1 MLEKIILRNKKDDSW
16 RIFSSPLEVLCTHDL
31 NQVKDVLNEVQ
42 NKVEKKKLIAAGYLS
57 YEAAP
62 AFDNAYSVNE
72 KGSLPLICF
81 GLFKDYKI
89 EKTLESQKLK
99 SAEAIEWEITTDR
112 TLYENH
118 LKYIK
123 DQIKLGNTYQV
134 NYTLRKHSKTITN
147 PYGFFLEK
155 AQDAPYAAFFDSDE
169 HTIISMSPELFFKLS
184 GKSLICKPMKGT
196 SKRGKTLHEDIAL
209 MEELKNSEKDKAENI
224 MITDMLRNDM
234 GKISDTGSVKVL
246 SEFDI
251 EKYPTVWQMTS
262 SIESQTSASITGIF
276 EALFPCASV
285 TGAPKVSSMKII
297 SEIEDQPREIYTGAI
312 GYIAPNNEAQFSVP
326 IRTILSDKKACR
338 SVYGTG
344 SGIVWDSEVQKE
356 WDECQNKSAILSANS
371 QNFELFETMRW
382 DSSKRIFL
390 EKLHLDRLKDSAEFY
405 NFKFHR
411 EKINDKLQDYLKNPE
426 SESEKIIRLFL
437 AKDGEIRLTSSAY
450 KEQNKDKSHYIS
462 LANRPVNSE
471 DLSLYH
477 KTTNRSVYE
486 NAIGENQD
494 CDDILLWNEAGNIT
508 ESTISNVIFK
518 KDSEYYTPP
527 VSCGLLSGTYRT
539 HLISQGH
546 LKVRIIPKAEIT
558 LYSEIYLIN
567 SVRGKYP
574 VKLI

>member
-16 RIFSSPLEVLCTHDL
+16 RIFSSPVEVLYTHDL
-31 NQVKDVLNEVQ
+31 NHVKNVLNEVQ
-42 NKVEKKKLIAAGYLS
+42 DKVEKKKLIAAGYLS

-62 AFDNAYSVNE
+62 AFDNAYRVNE

-89 EKTLESQKLK
+89 EKILESQKLE
-99 SAEAIEWEITTDR
+99 SAEAIEWEVTTDR
-112 TLYENH
+112 TLYESH

-134 NYTLRKHSKTITN
+134 NYTLRKHSNTISN
-147 PYGFFLEK
+147 PYDFFLEK
-155 AQDAPYAAFFDSDE
+155 AQDAPYAAFIDSDE

-184 GKSLICKPMKGT
+184 GDSLICKPMKGT
-196 SKRGKTLHEDIAL
+196 SKRGKTLHEDIVL
-209 MEELKNSEKDKAENI
+209 MEDLKNSEKDQAENI

-234 GKISDTGSVKVL
+234 GKISNTGSVKVL

-262 SIESQTSASITGIF
+262 SIESQANASITGIF

-326 IRTILSDKKACR
+326 IRTILSDKKAHR

-344 SGIVWDSEVQKE
+344 SGIVWDSEIQKE
-356 WDECQNKSAILSANS
+356 WDECQNKSAILSAGS
-371 QNFELFETMRW
+371 QDFELFETMRW
-382 DSSKRIFL
+382 NSSKKIFL

-405 NFKFHR
+405 DYKFHH
-411 EKINDKLQDYLKNPE
+411 EKISNKLQDYLKNLEPE
-426 SESEKIIRLFL
+426 SEKVIRLFL
-437 AKDGEIRLTSSAY
+437 AKDGEIRLTTSAY
-450 KEQNKDKSHYIS
+450 KEQNKDKPQFIS
-462 LANRPVNSE
+462 LATRPVNSE
-471 DLSLYH
+471 DRSLYH

-486 NAIGENQD
+486 NAIGENPD

-527 VSCGLLSGTYRT
+527 VSCGLLSGTYRA

-546 LKVRIIPKAEIT
+546 LKERIIPKAEIN

>member
-1 MLEKIILRNKKDDSW
+1 
-16 RIFSSPLEVLCTHDL
+16 
-31 NQVKDVLNEVQ
+31 
-42 NKVEKKKLIAAGYLS
+42 
-57 YEAAP
+57 
-62 AFDNAYSVNE
+62 
-72 KGSLPLICF
+72 
-81 GLFKDYKI
+81 
-89 EKTLESQKLK
+89 
-99 SAEAIEWEITTDR
+99 
-112 TLYENH
+112 
-118 LKYIK
+118 
-123 DQIKLGNTYQV
+123 
-134 NYTLRKHSKTITN
+134 
-147 PYGFFLEK
+147 
-155 AQDAPYAAFFDSDE
+155 
-169 HTIISMSPELFFKLS
+169 
-184 GKSLICKPMKGT
+184 
-196 SKRGKTLHEDIAL
+196 
-209 MEELKNSEKDKAENI
+209 LKNSEKDKAENI

-262 SIESQTSASITGIF
+262 SIKSQTSTNITGIF

-344 SGIVWDSEVQKE
+344 SGIVWDSESHKE

-382 DSSKRIFL
+382 ESSKRIFL

-405 NFKFHR
+405 NFKFHH
-411 EKINDKLQDYLKNPE
+411 EKINDKLQDYLKNLE
-426 SESEKIIRLFL
+426 SESERIIRLFL
-437 AKDGEIRLTSSAY
+437 AKDGDIRLTTSAY
-450 KEQNKDKSHYIS
+450 KKQNKDKPQFIS
-462 LANRPVNSE
+462 FAMRPINSE
-471 DLSLYH
+471 DRSLYH

-486 NAIGENQD
+486 NAIGENPV
-494 CDDILLWNEAGNIT
+494 CDDILLWNEDGNIT

-518 KDSEYYTPP
+518 KDSKYYTPP
-527 VSCGLLSGTYRT
+527 ISCGLLGGTYRT
-539 HLISQGH
+539 HLINQGH
-546 LKVRIIPKAEIT
+546 LEERIIPKTEIN

>member
-16 RIFSSPLEVLCTHDL
+16 RIFSSPVEVLYTHDL
-31 NQVKDVLNEVQ
+31 QNVREVLNKVQ
-42 NKVEKKKLIAAGYLS
+42 NKVEKKNLIAAGYLS

-62 AFDNAYSVNE
+62 AFDNAYCVNK
-72 KGSLPLICF
+72 KGNLPLICF
-81 GLFKDYKI
+81 GLFKDYKTEI
-89 EKTLESQKLK
+89 TLESNNHE
-99 SAEAIEWEITTDR
+99 SAEAIEWEIATNQTH
-112 TLYENH
+112 YETH

-134 NYTLRKHSKTITN
+134 NYTLRKHSKCIAN

-155 AQDAPYAAFFDSDE
+155 VQDAPYAAFIESDE
-169 HTIISMSPELFFKLS
+169 HTIISTSPELFFKLS
-184 GKSLICKPMKGT
+184 DESLICKPMKGT
-196 SKRGKTLHEDIAL
+196 SKRGRTLKEDIAL
-209 MEELKNSEKDKAENI
+209 MKELKNSEKDKAENI

-262 SIESQTSASITGIF
+262 SVKSQTRASITAIF

-326 IRTILSDKKACR
+326 IRTILSNKKIDR

-344 SGIVWDSEVQKE
+344 SGIVWDSEWEKE
-356 WDECQNKSAILSANS
+356 WDECQNKSAILSVS
-371 QNFELFETMRW
+371 HQNFELFETMRW
-382 DSSKRIFL
+382 DSNRGIFL
-390 EKLHLDRLKDSAEFY
+390 EELHLNRLKDSAEFY
-405 NFKFHR
+405 NFKFSH
-411 EKINDKLQDYLKNPE
+411 EKINDKLHDYLKNLEP
-426 SESEKIIRLFL
+426 ESEKIIRLFL
-437 AKDGEIRLTSSAY
+437 AKDGETRITTSAY
-450 KEQNKDKSHYIS
+450 KEHNKDKYQLIS
-462 LANRPVNSE
+462 LAMQPVDSD

-477 KTTNRSVYE
+477 KTTIRGIYE
-486 NAIGENQD
+486 DATGENPD
-494 CDDILLWNEAGNIT
+494 CDDVLLWNEDGHIT
-508 ESTISNVIFK
+508 ESTISNIIFK
-518 KDSEYYTPP
+518 KDSEYFTPP
-527 VSCGLLSGTYRT
+527 ISCGLLGGTYRT
-539 HLISQGH
+539 HLINQGH
-546 LKVRIIPKAEIT
+546 LVERIIPKTEIN

>member
-16 RIFSSPLEVLCTHDL
+16 RIFSSPVEVLYTHDL
-31 NQVKDVLNEVQ
+31 QNVREVLNKVQ
-42 NKVEKKKLIAAGYLS
+42 NKVEKKNLIAAGYLS

-62 AFDNAYSVNE
+62 AFDSAYCVNK

-81 GLFKDYKI
+81 GLFKDYKTEI
-89 EKTLESQKLK
+89 TLESNNHE
-99 SAEAIEWEITTDR
+99 SAEAIEWEIATNQTH
-112 TLYENH
+112 YEIH

-134 NYTLRKHSKTITN
+134 NYTLRKHSKCIAN

-155 AQDAPYAAFFDSDE
+155 VQDAPYAAFIESDE
-169 HTIISMSPELFFKLS
+169 HTIISTSPELFFKLS
-184 GKSLICKPMKGT
+184 DESLICKPMKGT
-196 SKRGKTLHEDIAL
+196 SKRGRTLNEDIAL
-209 MEELKNSEKDKAENI
+209 MKELKNSEKDKAENI

-262 SIESQTSASITGIF
+262 SVKSQTRASITAIF

-326 IRTILSDKKACR
+326 IRTILSNKKIDR

-344 SGIVWDSEVQKE
+344 SGIVWDSEWEKE
-356 WDECQNKSAILSANS
+356 WDECQNKSAILSVS
-371 QNFELFETMRW
+371 HQNFELFETMRW
-382 DSSKRIFL
+382 DSNRGIFL
-390 EKLHLDRLKDSAEFY
+390 EELHLNRLKDSAEFY
-405 NFKFHR
+405 NFKFSH
-411 EKINDKLQDYLKNPE
+411 EKINDKLHDYLKNLEP
-426 SESEKIIRLFL
+426 ESEKIIRLFL
-437 AKDGEIRLTSSAY
+437 AKDGETRLTTSAY
-450 KEQNKDKSHYIS
+450 KEHNKDKSQLIS
-462 LANRPVNSE
+462 LAMQPVDSD

-477 KTTNRSVYE
+477 KTTIRGIYE
-486 NAIGENQD
+486 DATGENPD
-494 CDDILLWNEAGNIT
+494 CDDVLLWNEDGHIT
-508 ESTISNVIFK
+508 ESTISNIIFK
-518 KDSEYYTPP
+518 KDSEYFTPP
-527 VSCGLLSGTYRT
+527 ISCGLLGGTYRT
-539 HLISQGH
+539 HLINQGH
-546 LKVRIIPKAEIT
+546 LVERIIPKTEIN

>member
-16 RIFSSPLEVLCTHDL
+16 SIFSSPLQVLFTHDL

-42 NKVEKKKLIAAGYLS
+42 NKVEKKNLIAAGYLS

-62 AFDNAYSVNE
+62 AFDNAYCVNE
-72 KGSLPLICF
+72 KGNLPLICF
-81 GLFKDYKI
+81 GLFKNYKI
-89 EKTLESQKLK
+89 EKTLESHSLE
-99 SAEAIEWEITTDR
+99 SAEAIEWAITTDR
-112 TLYENH
+112 TLYENY
-118 LKYIK
+118 LQYIK

-134 NYTLRKHSKTITN
+134 NYTLRKFTECISN
-147 PYGFFLEK
+147 PYSFFLEK
-155 AQDAPYAAFFDSDE
+155 AQDAPYAAYIESNE
-169 HTIISMSPELFFKLS
+169 HTIISASPELFFKLN
-184 GKSLICKPMKGT
+184 GESLMCKPMKGT
-196 SKRGKTLHEDIAL
+196 SKRGKTLHDDIAL

-262 SIESQTSASITGIF
+262 SIKSQTSTNITGIF

-344 SGIVWDSEVQKE
+344 SGIVWDSESHKE

-382 DSSKRIFL
+382 ESSKRIFL

-405 NFKFHR
+405 NFKFHH
-411 EKINDKLQDYLKNPE
+411 EKIYDKLQDYLKNLE
-426 SESEKIIRLFL
+426 SESERIIRLFL
-437 AKDGEIRLTSSAY
+437 AKDGDIRLTTSAY
-450 KEQNKDKSHYIS
+450 KKQNKDKPQFIS
-462 LANRPVNSE
+462 FAMRPINSE
-471 DLSLYH
+471 DRSLYH

-486 NAIGENQD
+486 NAIGENPV
-494 CDDILLWNEAGNIT
+494 CDDILLWNEDGNIT

-518 KDSEYYTPP
+518 KDSKYYTPP
-527 VSCGLLSGTYRT
+527 ISCGLLGGTYRT
-539 HLISQGH
+539 HLINQGH
-546 LKVRIIPKAEIT
+546 LEERIIPKTEIN

>member
-16 RIFSSPLEVLCTHDL
+16 SIFSSPLQVLFTHDL

-42 NKVEKKKLIAAGYLS
+42 NKVEKKNLIAAGYLS

-62 AFDNAYSVNE
+62 AFDNAYCVNE
-72 KGSLPLICF
+72 KGNLPLICF
-81 GLFKDYKI
+81 GLFKNYKI
-89 EKTLESQKLK
+89 EKTLESHSLE
-99 SAEAIEWEITTDR
+99 SAEAIEWTITTDR
-112 TLYENH
+112 TLYENY
-118 LKYIK
+118 LQYIK

-134 NYTLRKHSKTITN
+134 NYTLRKFTECISN
-147 PYGFFLEK
+147 PYSFFLEK
-155 AQDAPYAAFFDSDE
+155 AQDAPYAAYIESNE
-169 HTIISMSPELFFKLS
+169 HTIISASPELFFKLN
-184 GKSLICKPMKGT
+184 GESLMCKPMKGT
-196 SKRGKTLHEDIAL
+196 SKRGKTLHDDIAL

-262 SIESQTSASITGIF
+262 SIKSQTSTNITGIF

-344 SGIVWDSEVQKE
+344 SGIVWDSESHKE

-405 NFKFHR
+405 NFKFHH
-411 EKINDKLQDYLKNPE
+411 EKINDKLQDYLKNLE
-426 SESEKIIRLFL
+426 SESERIIRLFL
-437 AKDGEIRLTSSAY
+437 AKDGDIRLTTSAY
-450 KEQNKDKSHYIS
+450 KKQNKDKPQFIS
-462 LANRPVNSE
+462 FAMRPINSE
-471 DLSLYH
+471 DRSLYH

-486 NAIGENQD
+486 NAIGENPV
-494 CDDILLWNEAGNIT
+494 CDDILLWNEDGNIT

-518 KDSEYYTPP
+518 KDSKYYTPP
-527 VSCGLLSGTYRT
+527 ISCGLLGGTYRT
-539 HLISQGH
+539 HLINQGH
-546 LKVRIIPKAEIT
+546 LEERIIPKTEIN

>member
-16 RIFSSPLEVLCTHDL
+16 RIFSSPVEVLFTHDL
-31 NQVKDVLNEVQ
+31 QNVREVLNKVQ
-42 NKVEKKKLIAAGYLS
+42 NKVEKKNLIAAGYLS

-62 AFDNAYSVNE
+62 AFDSAYCVNK

-81 GLFKDYKI
+81 GLFKDYKTEI
-89 EKTLESQKLK
+89 TLESNNHE
-99 SAEAIEWEITTDR
+99 SAEAIEWEIATNQTH
-112 TLYENH
+112 YETH

-134 NYTLRKHSKTITN
+134 NYTLRKHSKCIAN

-155 AQDAPYAAFFDSDE
+155 VQDAPYAAFIESDE
-169 HTIISMSPELFFKLS
+169 HTIISTSPELFFELS
-184 GKSLICKPMKGT
+184 DESLICKPMKGT
-196 SKRGKTLHEDIAL
+196 SKRGRTLKEDIAL
-209 MEELKNSEKDKAENI
+209 MKELKNSEKDKAENI

-262 SIESQTSASITGIF
+262 SVKSQTRASITAIF

-326 IRTILSDKKACR
+326 IRTILSNKKIDR

-344 SGIVWDSEVQKE
+344 SGIVWDSEWEKE
-356 WDECQNKSAILSANS
+356 WDECQNKSAILSVS
-371 QNFELFETMRW
+371 HQNFELFETMRW
-382 DSSKRIFL
+382 DSNRGIFL
-390 EKLHLDRLKDSAEFY
+390 EELHLNRLKDSAEFY
-405 NFKFHR
+405 SFKFSH
-411 EKINDKLQDYLKNPE
+411 EKINDKLHDYLKNLEP
-426 SESEKIIRLFL
+426 ESEKIIRLFL
-437 AKDGEIRLTSSAY
+437 AKDGETRLTTSAY
-450 KEQNKDKSHYIS
+450 KEHNKDKSQLIS
-462 LANRPVNSE
+462 LAMQPVDSD

-477 KTTNRSVYE
+477 KTTIRGIYE
-486 NAIGENQD
+486 DATGENPD
-494 CDDILLWNEAGNIT
+494 CDDVLLWNEDGHIT
-508 ESTISNVIFK
+508 ESTISNIIFK
-518 KDSEYYTPP
+518 KDSEYFTPP
-527 VSCGLLSGTYRT
+527 ISCGLLGGTYRT
-539 HLISQGH
+539 HLINQGH
-546 LKVRIIPKAEIT
+546 LVERIIPKTEIN